1 MFRNISKDWGAT
13 NMRKIGLFGYV
24 YDIVNFLDIVSV
36 HKYLMIKNN
45 VVQIRILAD
54 DLKDIHKYLMKK

>member
-45 VVQIRILAD
+45 VVQIRIFTD
-54 DLKDIHKYLMKK
+54 DMKDIHKYLMKK

>member
-13 NMRKIGLFGYV
+13 NMKKIELFGYV

-45 VVQIRILAD
+45 VVQIRIFTD
-54 DLKDIHKYLMKK
+54 DMKDIHKYLMKK

>member
-1 MFRNISKDWGAT
+1 MFRNISKDLGAT

-45 VVQIRILAD
+45 VVQIRIFAD

>member
-1 MFRNISKDWGAT
+1 MFRNTSKDWGAT
-13 NMRKIGLFGYV
+13 NMKKIGLFGYV

-45 VVQIRILAD
+45 VVQIRIFTD
-54 DLKDIHKYLMKK
+54 DMKDIHKYLMKK